1 MSAEVIAITAGDI
14 HISNCPS
21 ARSAEPSWF
30 AVMKRQFDEL
40 IELQI
45 QHNVPIVYAGDIF
58 HKYNASPELINFAI
72 ANLPRGYSIPGQHDL
87 PDHRIDQIHKSAY
100 HTLCEADVLWDL
112 KKPTRSK
119 RIWFHPFPWGS
130 EIKPLGKSSKE
141 LYDSFDRNMT
151 HLAVVH
157 RYIWKE
163 GCSYVGADKNQEYSG
178 YMLNLQGYDAAVFG
192 DNHLSFVVDGA
203 GTVNTIFNGGTFF
216 RRRTDEREHQPQV
229 GLLHSDGKIVPYY
242 LQSCAADL
250 FIDEDDTIDTTER
263 VSEIVEAVRSLKTIG
278 QGQVIDDFVES
289 VNHALNQL
297 KVDDAVRKLVLDAV
311 IKKVV

>member
-1 MSAEVIAITAGDI
+1 MSSEVIAITAGDI

-40 IELQI
+40 RELQNH
-45 QHNVPIVYAGDIF
+45 HNVPIVYAGDIF

-72 ANLPRGYSIPGQHDL
+72 ENLPAGYSIPGQHDL
-87 PDHRIDQIHKSAY
+87 PDHRMDQIKKSAY
-100 HTLCEADVLWDL
+100 HTLCEAEILWNLEQPKHIYHGLL
-112 KKPTRSK
+112 KA
-119 RIWFHPFPWGS
+119 HPFPWGS
-130 EIKPLGKSSKE
+130 EITPLTREERSPESSV
-141 LYDSFDRNMT
+141 

-157 RYIWKE
+157 SYIWKE
-163 GCSYVGADKNQEYSG
+163 GCNYVGADKNQEYSG
-178 YMLNLQGYDAAVFG
+178 YMLKLQGYDAAVFG
-192 DNHLSFVVDGA
+192 DNHISFSVDGA

-216 RRRTDEREHQPQV
+216 RRRTDERDHRPQV
-229 GLLHSDGKIVPYY
+229 GLLHSDGKIVPYC
-242 LQSCAADL
+242 LQSCAVDL
-250 FIDEDDTIDTTER
+250 FIDEDDTIDTSER

-297 KVDDAVRKLVLDAV
+297 KVDDTVRKLVLDAV